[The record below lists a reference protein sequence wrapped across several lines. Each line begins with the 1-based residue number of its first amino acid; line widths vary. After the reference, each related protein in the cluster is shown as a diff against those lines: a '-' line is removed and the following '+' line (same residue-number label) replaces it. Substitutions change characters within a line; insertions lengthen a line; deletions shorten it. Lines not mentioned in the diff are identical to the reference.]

1 MRCAEIRETIRE
13 NIRQGSDP
21 GQDDAVVSHVG
32 HCELCRSLYSDAV
45 LSCAFKG
52 MPVPEMRPDFET
64 AAIQYAA
71 KQNRRRRRLQAFAS
85 AAAAA
90 VLVAAISL
98 GLFFERPESDRHAGL
113 SPQTEFSNG
122 TMLEQTLRILIEAA
136 DYRANAALSIDLDEN
151 VALKDYPG
159 QRRLE
164 WNTDISR
171 GRNLLEL
178 PVVLTGGED
187 GTLRIRYQY
196 NGREQEMS
204 FRIQAENEN
213 GRIRAITS

>member
-1 MRCAEIRETIRE
+1 M
-13 NIRQGSDP
+13 
-21 GQDDAVVSHVG
+21 VSHVG

-45 LSCAFKG
+45 LSCALKG
-52 MPVPEMRPDFET
+52 MPVPEMRPGFEA
-64 AAIQYAA
+64 AAIQHAV
-71 KQNRRRRRLQAFAS
+71 KRNRGRRRVRAFAS

-98 GLFFERPESDRHAGL
+98 GLFFERPESDRHAEL
-113 SPQTEFSNG
+113 SPETEVSDEVAF
-122 TMLEQTLRILIEAA
+122 EQTLRILIDAA

-151 VALKDYPG
+151 LALKDYPG
-159 QRRLE
+159 QRSLE

-178 PVVLTGGED
+178 PVVLTGGDE

-196 NGREQEMS
+196 NGSEQEMS
-204 FRIQAENEN
+204 FRIRAENEN